1 MDNKSYILE
10 MKGIT
15 KIFPGVKALDY
26 VHLDVRP
33 GEIHALVGENGAG
46 KSTLMKILSGEY
58 VSESGTIFFKGK
70 KVKISNPQT
79 AQNLGIAII
88 NQELALIPYLSVAQ
102 NIFLGREPLK
112 KVSKLIHWKKLNQE
126 ARKYLDRLRLN
137 FEPQTLVA
145 DLSIAQQQMVEVAK
159 ALSLDA
165 QILIMDEP
173 TSALTEKESEILFG
187 LIKELSDRGIAII
200 YISHR
205 MEEIKQL
212 ADRITVFR
220 DVCYIDTAKNAEIT
234 IEEIIRLMVGRKIKQ
249 TTPETKPRFDED
261 ILNIIDLSSENGIEN
276 VNLTLRKGE
285 IIGIAGLVGA
295 GRSELARALF
305 GIDPIKSGDVLIDGI
320 KVKIKSPKDAIMA
333 GIGFIPENRKEEGL
347 LLNMSVGENITI
359 NILKNLSNFFFL
371 DKKKALNIAAEYVEK
386 LRIKTPGLAQKTVN
400 LSGGNQQKIVIA
412 KWLTTHPKIMILD
425 EPTRGIDVGAKNE
438 IYTLIN
444 DLAAAGMGV
453 LIISSEL
460 PEILRLS
467 NNIIVMS
474 QGKITAML
482 SREEASQDTIMHYAT
497 GGVQ

>member
-1 MDNKSYILE
+1 MDNDSCILKME
-10 MKGIT
+10 GVT
-15 KIFPGVKALDY
+15 KTFPGVKALEN
-26 VHLDVRP
+26 VQLDVQP

-58 VSESGTIFFKGK
+58 LSESGTILFKGQE
-70 KVKISNPQT
+70 VKILDPQT
-79 AQNLGIAII
+79 AQDMGIAII
-88 NQELALIPYLSVAQ
+88 NQELALIPYLSAAQ

-126 ARKYLDRLRLN
+126 ANTYLDRLKLD
-137 FEPQTLVA
+137 FGPQTLVA

-173 TSALTEKESEILFG
+173 TSALTEKESEVLFG
-187 LIKELSDRGIAII
+187 LIRELSDRGIAII

-212 ADRITVFR
+212 AHRITVFR
-220 DVCYIDTAKNAEIT
+220 DGCYIGTSNNSEIT
-234 IEEIIRLMVGRKIKQ
+234 IEEIIHLMVGRKLKHSAPVKTNQ
-249 TTPETKPRFDED
+249 SEEE
-261 ILNIIDLSSENGIEN
+261 ILNITNLSSENGIEDIC
-276 VNLTLRKGE
+276 LTLRKGE

-295 GRSELARALF
+295 GRSELARAVF
-305 GIDPIKSGDVLIDGI
+305 GIDSIKGGDIVIDGEKI
-320 KVKIKSPKDAIMA
+320 SIKSPKDAIRA
-333 GIGFIPENRKEEGL
+333 GIGFVPENRKEMGL

-359 NILKNLSNFFFL
+359 NILKRLSHFFRL
-371 DKKKALNIAAEYVEK
+371 NKNKALKIAAEYVDK
-386 LRIKTPGLAQKTVN
+386 LRIKTPGLDQKTSN

-444 DLAAAGMGV
+444 DLAASGMGV
-453 LIISSEL
+453 LLISSEL

-467 NNIIVMS
+467 SRIAVMS

-482 SREEASQDTIMHYAT
+482 SGDEASQDTIMHYAA
-497 GGVQ
+497 GGGQ